1 MIKTDEKFKCVGC
14 GACENICPKK
24 CITLKADEEGFLY
37 PETDAGRCAD
47 CGLCEKA
54 CPTVN
59 AEEQNNS
66 FENVNA
72 YAAYSL
78 DEQIRKKSSSGGI
91 FSLFAEYVL
100 EHGGTVYGAAF
111 DSDMNVCHIG
121 VDNKKELYRLRGSKY
136 VQSRMGDTYKHV
148 LSQLKSGRYV
158 LFTGTPCQ
166 TEALKAYL
174 GSEYDNLICMDF
186 ICHGVPSPKVWRS
199 YMKYREK
206 KAASK
211 TKNVAFRYKENGWKM
226 SSVKFEF
233 ESGREYIKRFTKDLY
248 MRAFLSDLC
257 LRPSCY
263 ECKFKKVN
271 RVSDITLADFWGIES
286 ILPDVDDDRGTSLC
300 IIRSETGMK
309 IFEAL
314 SERMKCKKAN
324 LEDAI
329 GYNLS
334 MIESA
339 PIPPKRRDFMRNITA
354 KKFGTAARKYSKRN
368 SRSLIKRIIM
378 KIKMH
383 KFL

>member
-54 CPTVN
+54 CPVVN
-59 AEEQNNS
+59 AEAQNNS
-66 FENVNA
+66 FENVSA
-72 YAAYSL
+72 YASYSL
-78 DEQIRKKSSSGGI
+78 DEQIREKSSSGGI

-100 EHGGTVYGAAF
+100 EHGGTVYGAAV
-111 DSDMNVCHIG
+111 DGDMNVCHIG
-121 VDNKKELYRLRGSKY
+121 IDNKKELYRLRGSKY

-199 YMKYREK
+199 YVKYREK

-211 TKNVAFRYKENGWKM
+211 TKNVTFRHKENGWKM
-226 SSVKFEF
+226 SCVKFEF
-233 ESGREYIKRFTKDLY
+233 ENGREYIKRFTKDLY

-286 ILPDVDDDRGTSLC
+286 ILPDMDDNRGTSLC

-329 GYNLS
+329 KYNPS

-339 PIPPKRRDFMRNITA
+339 PIQPKRRDFMRNITA